1 MVIVRSLFLGLRD
14 PFQMTVL
21 WLINWG
27 YHILT
32 NWDDPWSSVFASD
45 GFMLLIPSG
54 RRGKQQPRKRKQKGN
69 VYRGRVQRLEY
80 IVSTNR
86 SNPEIK
92 GGVPISVTCSVW
104 YEVMTLRDITKTWTE
119 SRSDSRQTSV
129 SYQVTMLAALGSM
142 GKVANNPQIQKLS
155 FTTYISRVPQ
165 RHKHILYHELLI
177 IFGQQIGSKPKY
189 SNMGW

>member
-1 MVIVRSLFLGLRD
+1 
-14 PFQMTVL
+14 
-21 WLINWG
+21 
-27 YHILT
+27 
-32 NWDDPWSSVFASD
+32 
-45 GFMLLIPSG
+45 MLLIPSG

-80 IVSTNR
+80 IYFLTNR

-104 YEVMTLRDITKTWTE
+104 YEVMTLRDITKIWTE

-129 SYQVTMLAALGSM
+129 SYQVTMLAPLGSM
-142 GKVANNPQIQKLS
+142 GKVANNAQIQKLS

-165 RHKHILYHELLI
+165 RHKHIVYHELLR